1 MSQSAPHTVHV
12 HDQSPVELLVGV
24 VSRPGPA
31 TDMAT
36 MATPVEPVTEVHA

>member
-1 MSQSAPHTVHV
+1 MSQSAPHKLYV
-12 HDQSPVELLVGV
+12 HDQSSVELLVGV

-36 MATPVEPVTEVHA
+36 MATPVEPVTEVQA